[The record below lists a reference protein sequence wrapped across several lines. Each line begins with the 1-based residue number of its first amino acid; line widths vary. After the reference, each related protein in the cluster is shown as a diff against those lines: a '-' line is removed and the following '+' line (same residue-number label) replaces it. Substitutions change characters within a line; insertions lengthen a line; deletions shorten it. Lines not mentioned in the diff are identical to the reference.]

1 MQLRHIKLRRFLY
14 YSLYII
20 LSITSHELR
29 EQLGRAGSWGGAA
42 GLEAGERDRR
52 AIRGATTTGC
62 RKEAELGLQGA
73 MGDGRRELE
82 QPTRWRSSGCV
93 ELDGATRADEPEQGT
108 WPWLERGTVLV
119 AVLEQGGRRG
129 AMGAGVLREQGHTA
143 RGGRRVSP
151 GEDKE
156 ECAAEKNN
164 LRGGVARR

>member
-1 MQLRHIKLRRFLY
+1 MVEEQVSGAGTLGPGAR
-14 YSLYII
+14 
-20 LSITSHELR
+20 ELR
-29 EQLGRAGSWGGAA
+29 EQLGRAGRWGGAA
-42 GLEAGERDRR
+42 ELEAGERAQR
-52 AIRGATTTGC
+52 AAGGATTTGC

-129 AMGAGVLREQGHTA
+129 AMGAGVCLIGT
-143 RGGRRVSP
+143 GGLMAWNHAPAPPVYQYVL
-151 GEDKE
+151 GETM
-156 ECAAEKNN
+156 AAADLGE
-164 LRGGVARR
+164 G